1 MGEQSLATV
10 RQEYLLDAKLL
21 QQLIRFNATD
31 GTYVNPGTLHIHIML
46 AATFANRQPL
56 ISFV

>member
-31 GTYVNPGTLHIHIML
+31 GT
-46 AATFANRQPL
+46 
-56 ISFV
+56 